1 MNQISLKKNL
11 VRKKT
16 LLALSFENNKI
27 LIWYVNLYK
36 IFRGII
42 YDRGFGFKIEIKF
55 WGSSSQDESNDV

>member
-11 VRKKT
+11 VWKKT

-55 WGSSSQDESNDV
+55 